1 MAYQPPASMKRS
13 VRNRHRLPEDFRF
26 QLTAEEQRSSRSQ
39 IVILKEGKG
48 STRNTDFQPDRIHL
62 ETT

>member
-1 MAYQPPASMKRS
+1 MKRS
-13 VRNRHRLPEDFRF
+13 VRNRHRLLEDFRF

-39 IVILKEGKG
+39 IAILKEGKG
-48 STRNTDFQPDRIHL
+48 NTRNTDFQPDRIHL